1 MQLISKFKKGI
12 SFLLCLIDI
21 FGKYACIILLKH
33 KKGIRTVNKKN

>member
-21 FGKYACIILLKH
+21 FGKYPCIILLKD
-33 KKGIRTVNKKN
+33 KKGIRTVSK